1 MVSEATSVGAVLIV
15 DDDDDHRELTREF
28 LEAHGY
34 RVFGAVNGAEALRIL
49 GTIPGLKLIVVDL
62 TMPVMDGRTL
72 IKHIRAD
79 VELQHLPI
87 VVCSAEDVDP
97 PSGVFDFVK
106 KPSRLDRLL
115 EIVRLHCD

>member
-1 MVSEATSVGAVLIV
+1 LNV
-15 DDDDDHRELTREF
+15 DHLELTRAFFE
-28 LEAHGY
+28 ENGY
-34 RVFGAVNGAEALRIL
+34 PAFAAENGAEALRAL
-49 GTIPGLKLIVVDL
+49 ATIPNVKLILVDWS
-62 TMPVMDGRTL
+62 MPVMDGRTL

-79 VELQHLPI
+79 VELRHLPI

-97 PSGVFDFVK
+97 PSGVIDFVK